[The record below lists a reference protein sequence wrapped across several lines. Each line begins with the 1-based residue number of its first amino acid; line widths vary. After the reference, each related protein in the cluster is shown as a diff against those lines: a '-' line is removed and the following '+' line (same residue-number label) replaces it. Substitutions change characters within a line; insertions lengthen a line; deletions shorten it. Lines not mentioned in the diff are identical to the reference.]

1 MTIPWTAMDSAARA
15 VALRVCRVAQDLR
28 QGTGGRSET
37 YPASLG
43 CKLISL
49 AFPQEIRDARY
60 IAKLC
65 QVAPRC

>member
-1 MTIPWTAMDSAARA
+1 MDGVARA
-15 VALRVCRVAQDLR
+15 VALRVCQVAQDLR
-28 QGTGGRSET
+28 QGAQGSQQT

-43 CKLISL
+43 CFISSRSRKK
-49 AFPQEIRDARY
+49 IRDARH